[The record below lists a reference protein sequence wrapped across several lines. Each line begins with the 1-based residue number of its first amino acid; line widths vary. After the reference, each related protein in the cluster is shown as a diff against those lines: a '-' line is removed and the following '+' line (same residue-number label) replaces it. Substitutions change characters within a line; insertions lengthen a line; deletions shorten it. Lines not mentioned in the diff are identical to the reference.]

1 MEITRGTCEHSVLL
15 SFITRLYLVW
25 ITAVNEK
32 VSSQK
37 ILLRNCVSINRS
49 DFFELS
55 FLRL

>member
-1 MEITRGTCEHSVLL
+1 MEITRGTCEHSDLL
-15 SFITRLYLVW
+15 GFIIRLYLVW

-37 ILLRNCVSINRS
+37 ILLRNCVSTNRS